1 MKPEAWELAS
11 FAAKAF
17 AERARIDREV
27 RSKPWERVEP
37 PRRRDT
43 KKGHRR

>member
-1 MKPEAWELAS
+1 MNPTAWELALI
-11 FAAKAF
+11 AARSL
-17 AERARIDREV
+17 AERARLDRNAHV
-27 RSKPWERVEP
+27 KPWEQIEP